1 MCVYLYVQP
10 VAVIACMMNLSA
22 NLFVVHV
29 ISFTGLIT
37 RISNIPVHQSS
48 IFACLFFAIVCII

>member
-1 MCVYLYVQP
+1 MCVCLYVQP

-29 ISFTGLIT
+29 ISFTGWIT
-37 RISNIPVHQSS
+37 RISNIPVH
-48 IFACLFFAIVCII
+48 